1 MSVNNSFHL
10 HVFQRRAALVMF
22 GLLAAWPVASNA
34 GGDGSPTAELAA
46 AVGITAVVVPPA
58 PRLMARTAGATV
70 VIEADLPPTVKSCC
84 ALVPTGEG
92 QWTIVLATYDGMVL
106 ATYHYPLSIGSLP
119 VPPPPGPQP
128 EPTPVPPISSLAK
141 VALDAAMDTVPA
153 EGRVDE
159 AAALARA
166 IENVLKRC
174 EVDYTGQD
182 KLTDPSALRSAMPSA
197 AATALGKAND
207 RWIGWAEKIAVEMD
221 RLQSVGELANFAAY
235 REAYHQVI
243 RGLKEIK

>member
-1 MSVNNSFHL
+1 MSVNNPFHL

-34 GGDGSPTAELAA
+34 GGDGSPTAERAA

-119 VPPPPGPQP
+119 IPPPPSPQP

-141 VALDAAMDTVPA
+141 VALDAARRGKPRHTDFLTQTSSDVR
-153 EGRVDE
+153 RVMRV
-159 AAALARA
+159 A
-166 IENVLKRC
+166 
-174 EVDYTGQD
+174 
-182 KLTDPSALRSAMPSA
+182 
-197 AATALGKAND
+197 
-207 RWIGWAEKIAVEMD
+207 GWA
-221 RLQSVGELANFAAY
+221 
-235 REAYHQVI
+235 
-243 RGLKEIK
+243 